1 MPPFPDTHAMSNRAA
16 CWMASQDRQTAQRR
30 LEASTEGM
38 SVGNTSPGIA
48 VNVREGR
55 LFSRRRRPFSFLSRN
70 RTTWNCYLVNVGVAS
85 LEILLRKHESCRNL
99 RLSSDSR
106 PRARSMI
113 LQSLT
118 LLHKLN
124 VAPAYFRKYTYT
136 AMTTRITVR
145 IQ

>member
-99 RLSSDSR
+99 EAKFGFKAESEKHDPTKTNAATQIELEEG
-106 PRARSMI
+106 
-113 LQSLT
+113 
-118 LLHKLN
+118 
-124 VAPAYFRKYTYT
+124 
-136 AMTTRITVR
+136 
-145 IQ
+145 